1 MNLTAVIKPI
11 RYVTAKIGTGG
22 GAGRGDHEV
31 VTAEIAPD
39 ENVLPHYIDTLVGKY
54 YKSYELPITFTTTGT
69 ALTDWKIYGNEDGLG
84 DYTGADLY
92 SGTLEQG
99 RIYDDSGALDSSD
112 TRIRTDGYFATLQ
125 AGTYRFDA
133 TKSSTADSAALRACL
148 YAYDNNGNYIGYFPS
163 DWSEFPFQ
171 VSLPAAN
178 YKMMISYTDNGTITP
193 AHVSA
198 VSCIPAGMDVPTITN
213 GYSIPVTVRGKNL
226 LENNCSS
233 ETYNGLTVT
242 VNADKSITLSGTAE
256 RSGGIAIFDGS
267 FYQGGL
273 PSSIYQEFSNGS
285 YILSGSPEGSAVG
298 KYILSY
304 RYTSAI
310 GEVISQADR
319 VPAQGVTLDNTGGAY
334 KYLAVYIAVWK
345 DTVLSGVTFKPML
358 RKSGTEGT
366 YEAYFHNTV
375 TLTVNHPLDAGE
387 SISRTSTGVN
397 IPTSDTLTNVLS
409 VDTAVQP
416 DEVYLNF
423 QT

>member
-39 ENVLPHYIDTLVGKY
+39 DNVLPHYIDTLVGKY
-54 YKSYELPITFTTTGT
+54 YKSDELPIVFTTTGT

-148 YAYDNNGNYIGYFPS
+148 YAYDNSGNYIGYFPS
-163 DWSEFPFQ
+163 DWAEFPFQ

-178 YKMMISYTDNGTITP
+178 YKIMISYTDNSNILP
-193 AHVSA
+193 AHVAS
-198 VSCIPAGMDVPTITN
+198 VSCVPAGSDVPTITD
-213 GYSIPVTVRGKNL
+213 GYRIPVTVRGKNL
-226 LENNCSS
+226 FDKNNY
-233 ETYNGLTVT
+233 EIVRLYPKGDGGANGRATSASVSWSIVMPCRPNT
-242 VNADKSITLSGTAE
+242 DYVFSMYSPTGTSYRNRMNIGGYAVYPVNGTA
-256 RSGGIAIFDGS
+256 ATIFDNTNTRDGDYMYNAFTTDADTHYLLIFLWS
-267 FYQGGL
+267 D
-273 PSSIYQEFSNGS
+273 SS
-285 YILSGSPEGSAVG
+285 
-298 KYILSY
+298 
-304 RYTSAI
+304 YTEQVVAEI
-310 GEVISQADR
+310 IQNEQL
-319 VPAQGVTLDNTGGAY
+319 QLEE
-334 KYLAVYIAVWK
+334 
-345 DTVLSGVTFKPML
+345 
-358 RKSGTEGT
+358 GTERT
-366 YEAYFHNTV
+366 AYEAYHHNTV
-375 TLTVNHPLDAGE
+375 SLLVNHPLDAGD

-397 IPTSDTLTNVLS
+397 IPVSNTLTNVLS

-423 QT
+423 P

>member
-39 ENVLPHYIDTLVGKY
+39 DNVLPHYIDTLVGKY
-54 YKSYELPITFTTTGT
+54 YKSDELPIVFTTTGT

-148 YAYDNNGNYIGYFPS
+148 YAYDNSGNYIGYFPS
-163 DWSEFPFQ
+163 DWAEFPFQ

-178 YKMMISYTDNGTITP
+178 YKIMISYTDNSNILP
-193 AHVSA
+193 AHVAS
-198 VSCIPAGMDVPTITN
+198 VSCVPAGSDVPTITD
-213 GYSIPVTVRGKNL
+213 GYRIPVTVRGKNL
-226 LENNCSS
+226 FDKNNY
-233 ETYNGLTVT
+233 EIVRLYPKGDGGANGRATSASVSWSIVMPCRPNT
-242 VNADKSITLSGTAE
+242 DYVFSMYSPTGTSYRNRMNIGGYAVYPVNGTA
-256 RSGGIAIFDGS
+256 ATIFDNTNARDGDYMYNS
-267 FYQGGL
+267 FATDADTRYL
-273 PSSIYQEFSNGS
+273 LIFLWSDSS
-285 YILSGSPEGSAVG
+285 
-298 KYILSY
+298 
-304 RYTSAI
+304 YTEQVVAEI
-310 GEVISQADR
+310 IQNEQL
-319 VPAQGVTLDNTGGAY
+319 QLEE
-334 KYLAVYIAVWK
+334 
-345 DTVLSGVTFKPML
+345 
-358 RKSGTEGT
+358 GTERT
-366 YEAYFHNTV
+366 AYEAYHHNTV
-375 TLTVNHPLDAGE
+375 SLLVNHPLDAGD

-397 IPTSDTLTNVLS
+397 IPVSNTLTNVLS

-423 QT
+423 P

>member
-39 ENVLPHYIDTLVGKY
+39 DNVLPHYIDTLVGKY
-54 YKSYELPITFTTTGT
+54 YKSDELPIVFTTTGT

-112 TRIRTDGYFATLQ
+112 TRIRTDGYFAALQ
-125 AGTYRFDA
+125 AGTYRFNV
-133 TKSSTADSAALRACL
+133 TKSASAASAAMRACV
-148 YAYDNNGNYIGYFPS
+148 YAYDGSGKYIGYFPS
-163 DWSEFPFQ
+163 DWAEFPFQ

-178 YKMMISYTDNGTITP
+178 YKMMISYTNNSNILP
-193 AHVSA
+193 AHVSS
-198 VSCIPAGMDVPTITN
+198 VSCVPAGADVPTITD

-226 LENNCSS
+226 F
-233 ETYNGLTVT
+233 
-242 VNADKSITLSGTAE
+242 DKSNYQIVRLYPKGDGGANGRATSASVSWSIVMPCRPNTDYVFSMYSPTGTSYRNRMNIGGYAVYPVNGTA
-256 RSGGIAIFDGS
+256 ATIFDNTNARDGDYMYNS
-267 FYQGGL
+267 FATDADTRYL
-273 PSSIYQEFSNGS
+273 LIFLWSDSS
-285 YILSGSPEGSAVG
+285 
-298 KYILSY
+298 
-304 RYTSAI
+304 YTEQVVAEI
-310 GEVISQADR
+310 IQNEQL
-319 VPAQGVTLDNTGGAY
+319 QLEE
-334 KYLAVYIAVWK
+334 
-345 DTVLSGVTFKPML
+345 
-358 RKSGTEGT
+358 GTERT
-366 YEAYFHNTV
+366 AYEAYHHNTV
-375 TLTVNHPLDAGE
+375 SLLVNHPLDAGD

-397 IPTSDTLTNVLS
+397 IPVSNTLTNVLS

-423 QT
+423 P

>member
-39 ENVLPHYIDTLVGKY
+39 DNVLPHYIDTLVGKY
-54 YKSYELPITFTTTGT
+54 YKSDELPIVFTTTGT

-112 TRIRTDGYFATLQ
+112 TRIRTDGYFAALQ
-125 AGTYRFDA
+125 AGTYRFNV
-133 TKSSTADSAALRACL
+133 TKSASAASAAMRACV
-148 YAYDNNGNYIGYFPS
+148 YAYDGSGNYIGYFPS
-163 DWSEFPFQ
+163 DWAEFPFQ

-178 YKMMISYTDNGTITP
+178 YKMMISYTNNSNILP
-193 AHVSA
+193 AHVSS
-198 VSCIPAGMDVPTITN
+198 VSCVPAGADVPTITD

-226 LENNCSS
+226 F
-233 ETYNGLTVT
+233 
-242 VNADKSITLSGTAE
+242 DKSNYQIVRLYPKGDGGANGRATSASVSWSIVMPCRPNTDYVFSMYSPTGTSYRNRMNIGGYAVYPVNGTA
-256 RSGGIAIFDGS
+256 ATIFDNTNARDGDYMYNS
-267 FYQGGL
+267 FATDADTRYL
-273 PSSIYQEFSNGS
+273 LIFLWSDSS
-285 YILSGSPEGSAVG
+285 
-298 KYILSY
+298 
-304 RYTSAI
+304 YTEQVVAEI
-310 GEVISQADR
+310 IQNEQL
-319 VPAQGVTLDNTGGAY
+319 QLEE
-334 KYLAVYIAVWK
+334 
-345 DTVLSGVTFKPML
+345 
-358 RKSGTEGT
+358 GTERT
-366 YEAYFHNTV
+366 AYEAYHHNTV
-375 TLTVNHPLDAGE
+375 SLLVNHPLDAGD

-397 IPTSDTLTNVLS
+397 IPVSNTLTNVLS

-423 QT
+423 P

>member
-39 ENVLPHYIDTLVGKY
+39 DNVLPHYIDTLVGKY
-54 YKSYELPITFTTTGT
+54 YKSDELPIVFTTTGT

-112 TRIRTDGYFATLQ
+112 TRIRTDGYFAALQ
-125 AGTYRFDA
+125 AGTYRFNV
-133 TKSSTADSAALRACL
+133 TKSASAASAAMRACV
-148 YAYDNNGNYIGYFPS
+148 YAYDGSGNYIGYFPS
-163 DWSEFPFQ
+163 DWAEFPFQ

-178 YKMMISYTDNGTITP
+178 YKMMISYTNNSNILP
-193 AHVSA
+193 AHVSS
-198 VSCIPAGMDVPTITN
+198 VTCVPAGADVPTITD

-226 LENNCSS
+226 F
-233 ETYNGLTVT
+233 
-242 VNADKSITLSGTAE
+242 DKSNYQIVRLYPKGDGGANGRATSASVSWSIVMPCRPNTDYVFSMYSPTGTSYRNRMNIGGYAVYPVNGTA
-256 RSGGIAIFDGS
+256 ATIFDNTNARDGDYMYNS
-267 FYQGGL
+267 FATDADTRYL
-273 PSSIYQEFSNGS
+273 LIFLWSDSS
-285 YILSGSPEGSAVG
+285 
-298 KYILSY
+298 
-304 RYTSAI
+304 YTEQVVAEI
-310 GEVISQADR
+310 IQNEQL
-319 VPAQGVTLDNTGGAY
+319 QLEE
-334 KYLAVYIAVWK
+334 
-345 DTVLSGVTFKPML
+345 
-358 RKSGTEGT
+358 GTERT
-366 YEAYFHNTV
+366 AYEAYHHNTV
-375 TLTVNHPLDAGE
+375 SLLVNHPLDAGD

-397 IPTSDTLTNVLS
+397 IPVSNTLTNVLS

-423 QT
+423 P